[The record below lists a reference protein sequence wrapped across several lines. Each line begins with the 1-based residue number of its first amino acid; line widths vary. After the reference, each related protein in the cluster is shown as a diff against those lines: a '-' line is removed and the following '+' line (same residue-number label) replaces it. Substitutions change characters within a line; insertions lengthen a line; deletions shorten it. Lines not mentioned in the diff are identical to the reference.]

1 MDIDFILLDPAVPE
15 IFHFK
20 DDVGASLIRIFIG
33 NQEIDNKRDD
43 TLVLF

>member
-1 MDIDFILLDPAVPE
+1 MDIDFILFDPAVPE

-20 DDVGASLIRIFIG
+20 DDVRASLIRIVIG
-33 NQEIDNKRDD
+33 KQEIDNKRDD